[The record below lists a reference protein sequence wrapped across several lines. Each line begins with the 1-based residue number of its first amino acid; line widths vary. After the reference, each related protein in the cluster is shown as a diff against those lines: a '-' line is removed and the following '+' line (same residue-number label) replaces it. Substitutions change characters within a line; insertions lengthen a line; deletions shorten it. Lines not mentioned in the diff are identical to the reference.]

1 MKDGVVVESG
11 SPHDIF
17 RHPQHPY
24 TRDLIA
30 SIPEFD
36 PASFAATIA
45 N

>member
-1 MKDGVVVESG
+1 MKDGVVVEQG
-11 SPHDIF
+11 TPDDIF
-17 RHPQHPY
+17 GRPQHPY

-36 PASFAATIA
+36 PASFAVPTA